1 MKNLIRLNLVLLL
14 SVILSVSTVFAGNKI
29 FRDGENFIKVGTKMV
44 YAVVNGDKKYD
55 FIVTVKQLSPEL
67 IFDWEMTA
75 PVNTKGTITIPQ
87 KDMQHA
93 MAFYNYFS
101 PGSLTLDGETSVWL
115 SNDQFNQIKNNR
127 YGIFKL
133 DGKNGKE
140 TPMKV
145 IRNTPNMP
153 IPVITPIVNGKPM
166 TLNTIYLNNG
176 ILGENMREVVL
187 LDSKDF
193 PIIVKMNL
201 GWTITLKEI
210 K

>member
-1 MKNLIRLNLVLLL
+1 
-14 SVILSVSTVFAGNKI
+14 
-29 FRDGENFIKVGTKMV
+29 
-44 YAVVNGDKKYD
+44 
-55 FIVTVKQLSPEL
+55 
-67 IFDWEMTA
+67 
-75 PVNTKGTITIPQ
+75 
-87 KDMQHA
+87 
-93 MAFYNYFS
+93 
-101 PGSLTLDGETSVWL
+101 
-115 SNDQFNQIKNNR
+115 
-127 YGIFKL
+127 
-133 DGKNGKE
+133 
-140 TPMKV
+140 MKV

>member
-1 MKNLIRLNLVLLL
+1 MKNLIKLNLVLLL
-14 SVILSVSTVFAGNKI
+14 SVTLSVSTIFAGNKI
-29 FRDGENFIKVGTKMV
+29 TRDGENFIKIGAKMV
-44 YAVVNGDKKYD
+44 YAVVNGDQKYD
-55 FIVTVKQLSPEL
+55 FIVTVKQFSPDL
-67 IFDWEMTA
+67 VFDWEMTA
-75 PVNTKGTITIPQ
+75 PVSTKGTITIPQ

-101 PGSLTLDGETSVWL
+101 PGSLILDGETSVWL

-133 DGKNGKE
+133 DGKGGKE

-145 IRNTPNMP
+145 IRNTPGMP

-176 ILGENMREVVL
+176 ILGDNIREVVL